1 MNSKRNNYI
10 PGALPLSRREALKRT
25 GCGFGGLALAGLL
38 GQDGLLADTSQ
49 SGISNPLA
57 VKPSHFP
64 AKAKNVIF
72 LFMRGGPSQVDTF
85 DYKPELSK
93 RHEEDLGGGRRYYQS
108 PWEFNRYGQCGMP
121 ISDLFKN
128 TAQHADDLCVINSMH
143 TDIGNHP
150 QGVIQMNTGSFQFV
164 RPSMGSW
171 VVHGLGTEN
180 KNLPGFMTINP
191 DFSAGGAQKYGCA
204 FLPSA
209 TAGTAI
215 NAWGGGDASIV
226 PPPLKDFEFPH
237 TKNKTLTREEQRQ
250 QLDFLQSINR
260 KRLQH
265 DVENP
270 ALEGIIQSYETAF
283 RMQAELP
290 DLMDTSNEP
299 AYVMDRYGI
308 GKEPTDNFG
317 RACLI
322 ARRGVEAGV
331 RYIQLNL
338 GFWDQHTKIEEGHAN
353 LANQCD
359 KPIAA
364 LLTDLKERG
373 LFDETLV
380 VWTGE
385 FGRPPIYNKN
395 DGRDHNADGF
405 TAWMAGGG
413 SKGGQRYG
421 LTDELGHKA
430 VEQKVHLHDFHATI
444 LHLLGLNHE
453 RLTFRYGGRDFRLTD
468 VHGKVVKGLLA

>member
-1 MNSKRNNYI
+1 MKTGSGL
-10 PGALPLSRREALKRT
+10 GAM
-25 GCGFGGLALAGLL
+25 ALASLL
-38 GQDGLLADTSQ
+38 GQEGMLANTAGTQ
-49 SGISNPLA
+49 GSNPLD
-57 VKPSHFP
+57 VKSTHFAP
-64 AKAKNVIF
+64 KAKNVIF

-108 PWEFNRYGQCGMP
+108 PWEFNRYGQSGLP
-121 ISDLFKN
+121 VSDLFKHVG
-128 TAQHADDLCVINSMH
+128 QHADDLCVINSMH
-143 TDIGNHP
+143 TDISNHP
-150 QGVIQMNTGSFQFV
+150 QAIIQMLTGSFQFV

-180 KNLPGFMTINP
+180 RNLPGFMTINP
-191 DFSAGGAQKYGCA
+191 DFSAGGARKYGCA

-215 NAWGGGDASIV
+215 GAYGGGDASIR
-226 PPPLKDFEFPH
+226 PPSLKDFEMPH
-237 TKNKTLTREEQRQ
+237 TKNKVLTRAEQRE
-250 QLDFLQSINR
+250 QLDLLQSVNR
-260 KRLQH
+260 SRLQH
-265 DVENP
+265 DERNS

-283 RMQAELP
+283 RMQTELP
-290 DLMDTSNEP
+290 ELMDTSKEP
-299 AYVMDRYGI
+299 AYVLDRYGI
-308 GKEPTDNFG
+308 DKEPTDNFG

-331 RYIQLNL
+331 RFIQLNL

-353 LANQCD
+353 YAGQSD

-364 LLTDLKERG
+364 LISDLKERG
-373 LFDETLV
+373 LFDETLI

-395 DGRDHNADGF
+395 NGRDHNAEGF

-421 LTDELGHKA
+421 LTDELGYKS
-430 VEQKVHLHDFHATI
+430 VDQKVHLHDFHATI
-444 LHLLGLNHE
+444 LHLLGLDHE